1 VQGAQRPYRI
11 MQKRGVI
18 VDAEDFGPIR
28 TTYPVHP
35 ESNID
40 PKFHTHHELREDR
53 KRTYIEAINE

>member
-1 VQGAQRPYRI
+1 

-35 ESNID
+35 ESKID
-40 PKFHTHHELREDR
+40 PSYHTHHELKADR